1 VNPLELAAAIGAV
14 AAPISVARWAA
25 AVAFL
30 ALLLAL
36 SWGLLRSRKQL
47 RYDEADAALEADFQ
61 RLEREARK

>member
-1 VNPLELAAAIGAV
+1 MNLLELAAPVEAAAV
-14 AAPISVARWAA
+14 HISIARGAA

-30 ALLLAL
+30 TLLLAL